1 MKISLIVPTL
11 NAQGEIGPLLD
22 NLLSQTRVPD
32 QIIVVDSAS
41 DDGTVEEVVA
51 RSGVELIK
59 IKRSDFNHGA
69 TRDMALKRTTGDII
83 CFMTQDA
90 VPVNERYIENLIAPL
105 LADEQ
110 VAASSG
116 RQLPKADARRYE
128 QLVRGFN
135 YTDESNVRTFDD
147 VKRIG
152 IKAYF
157 ATDVCSAYNR
167 NLYLKLGGFCA
178 TDMSED
184 MYLAAK
190 AINAGYKV
198 AYAADAE
205 VRHSHNLSPKQ
216 QYARNFAI
224 GRFLER
230 NKDLLA
236 CESEVGEGK
245 RLASNIAKTL
255 VHERN
260 FTELAAFGADCVAR
274 FLGNR
279 KGRAAARREMES
291 R

>member
-1 MKISLIVPTL
+1 MKISFIIPTL

-22 NLLSQTRVPD
+22 NLLAQSRIPD

-41 DDGTVEEVVA
+41 DDATVEEVAA
-51 RSGVELIK
+51 RPGVELIK
-59 IKRSDFNHGA
+59 INRADFNHGL
-69 TRDMALKRTTGDII
+69 TRDMALRRSAGDIV

-90 VPVNERYIENLIAPL
+90 VPANEHYIESLISPL
-105 LADEQ
+105 LADGQ
-110 VAASSG
+110 VVASSG

-135 YTDESNVRTFDD
+135 YTDESSVRTFDD
-147 VKRIG
+147 IERIG

-167 NLYLKLGGFCA
+167 NLYLELGGFCA

-205 VRHSHNLSPKQ
+205 VYHSHNLSPKQ

-230 NKDLLA
+230 NKDLLI

-245 RLASNIAKTL
+245 RLASSIAKTL
-255 VHERN
+255 AHEKN

-274 FLGNR
+274 YLGNR
-279 KGRAAARREMES
+279 KGRAAARKEME
-291 R
+291 RK

>member
-1 MKISLIVPTL
+1 MKISLIIPTL

-22 NLLSQTRVPD
+22 NLLAQSRVPD

-41 DDGTVEEVVA
+41 DDGTVEEAAA

-69 TRDMALKRTTGDII
+69 TRDMALKRSMGDIV

-105 LADEQ
+105 LADER

-135 YTDESNVRTFDD
+135 YTDKSNVRSFDD
-147 VKRIG
+147 IKRIG

-167 NLYLKLGGFCA
+167 DLYLELGGFCS
-178 TDMSED
+178 TDMNED

-190 AINAGYKV
+190 AINSGYKV

-205 VRHSHNLSPKQ
+205 VYHSHNLSPKQ

-230 NKDLLA
+230 NKDLLV

-279 KGRAAARREMES
+279 KGRAAARKEMES

>member
-1 MKISLIVPTL
+1 MKISLIIPTL

-22 NLLSQTRVPD
+22 NLLVQSRVPD

-41 DDGTVEEVVA
+41 DDGTVEEVAA
-51 RSGVELIK
+51 RSGVELIE

-69 TRDMALKRTTGDII
+69 TRDMALKRSTGDIV

-105 LADEQ
+105 LADER

-135 YTDESNVRTFDD
+135 YTDKSNVRSFDD
-147 VKRIG
+147 IKRIG

-167 NLYLKLGGFCA
+167 DLYLELGGFCS
-178 TDMSED
+178 TDMNED

-205 VRHSHNLSPKQ
+205 VYHSHNLSPKQ

-260 FTELAAFGADCVAR
+260 FTELVAFGADCVAR